1 MSNIEFDYLLKYI
14 IIGNPGVGKSNILL
28 KYAYGQFNE
37 EYQSTIGVEFGAIN
51 TEIKKK
57 IFRIQIWDTAGQ
69 ENFRSITRAYYKNSV
84 CACVVYDIT
93 NTQSFNEVSSWVED
107 CKKYSP
113 KTVIFVLIGNKSD
126 LEEKRKITYEQ
137 GEKLA
142 QKYGMLFME
151 TSAKSGQNI
160 CKIFDESALKICEN
174 IEKGVYDFSDDKCG
188 IKVGLDRDKF
198 VLGDVE
204 NDELSGNRRK
214 RCCL

>member
-188 IKVGLDRDKF
+188 IKVGLWGKSVRHF
-198 VLGDVE
+198 
-204 NDELSGNRRK
+204 NDYHCGA
-214 RCCL
+214 